1 MVLPIKRTIIYGPIN
16 SRRLGFSLGINLT
29 PQGKKYCDFDCLY
42 CHYGKT
48 EYHKLNPDDDDI
60 FPEMENVLTEIEMA
74 LRSDVEF
81 SYLTFSGNGEPTL
94 YPRFKELTYEVNR
107 LARKIRP
114 YVKVT
119 LLSNS
124 STCRRNSFI
133 KSLEYIDL
141 PIMKLDVGNP
151 SLFKRINRPVEDLD
165 FYEIVDGLVDL
176 PNITIQSLFLEGDP
190 DNTTDKALNDWFTCL
205 QKIRPQ
211 HIQIY
216 TLDRPFADKDRYGL
230 VQIKKAPEEKMVK
243 VVETGRE
250 RFGFKMDRY

>member
-1 MVLPIKRTIIYGPIN
+1 MVLPIKRTIIYGPVN

-29 PQGKKYCDFDCLY
+29 PQAKKYCDFDCLY

-48 EYHKLNPDDDDI
+48 KYHKLNPDDDDI
-60 FPEMENVLTEIEMA
+60 FPAVEIVLTEIEKA
-74 LRSDVEF
+74 LRSDIEF

-94 YPRFKELTYEVNR
+94 HPQFKELACEANR

-124 STCRRNSFI
+124 STCTRNSLI
-133 KSLEYIDL
+133 EAMEYIDL

-151 SLFKRINRPVEDLD
+151 SLFKRINRPVEGLD
-165 FYEIVDGLVDL
+165 FYEIVDGLARL
-176 PNITIQSLFLEGDP
+176 PDVTIQSVFLTGDP
-190 DNTTDKALNDWFTCL
+190 DNTTDKALKDWFACL

-211 HIQIY
+211 HTQIY
-216 TLDRPFADKDRYGL
+216 TLDRPFATEDKNGP
-230 VQIKKAPEEKMVK
+230 VQIKKVAVAKMEEIVQ
-243 VVETGRE
+243 TGRE
-250 RFGFKMDRY
+250 RFGFKIDRY